1 MKPLPSVPDIRL
13 ATVADAAALAEIG
26 RRTYSDTFAADN
38 TPDDLAAFLDST
50 YHTELQ
56 ATELADSSLT
66 YLVVESENRMIAFA
80 LIRQGK
86 RNPCVD
92 DPAAIEL
99 QRFYVDR
106 SSHGTGVAQQ
116 LMTAC
121 VDYASSCSAE
131 TLFLGV
137 WERNARAL
145 RFYEKHGFRAV
156 GTQIFRVGSDDQ
168 TDVVMARSIARRG

>member
-1 MKPLPSVPDIRL
+1 MKPLPFIPDIRH
-13 ATVADAAALAEIG
+13 ATVADAAALTELG

-38 TPDDLAAFLDST
+38 TPDDLSAFLDAT
-50 YHTELQ
+50 YSTELQ
-56 ATELADSSLT
+56 ARELADPSLT

-86 RNPCVD
+86 RNPCID
-92 DPAAIEL
+92 DAGAIEL

-121 VDYASSCSAE
+121 VDYTASCGAE

-137 WERNARAL
+137 WERNSRAL
-145 RFYEKHGFRAV
+145 RFYGKHGFRAV

-168 TDVVMARSIARRG
+168 TDIVMARSLTRPD